1 MFEQMGTYD
10 QGFEPV
16 DGNGSAGPAGPFKR
30 RKPLARRLIFWCANL
45 FLVAPAII
53 GIYLTVVADGLR
65 NSLSVF
71 ATRISK
77 LAIPGIGIMAEF
89 DGFDRIDI
97 ATVTALI
104 MCVTVSYLWYRIFI
118 ELSGHGRFV
127 GGTGSQ
133 NVLMW
138 VFAAIAAVL
147 IVGDAFIFYAG
158 MSGQAA
164 SGWGTQSNSVCIGA
178 TIVYAVGLAFLGGYH
193 ADYHTTEEI

>member
-1 MFEQMGTYD
+1 MFEQMGTFD

-16 DGNGSAGPAGPFKR
+16 GGSDAAGPVGPFKR
-30 RKPLARRLIFWCANL
+30 RKSLSSRLIFWSANL
-45 FLVAPAII
+45 LLVAPAII

-71 ATRISK
+71 ATRLSK
-77 LAIPGIGIMAEF
+77 LPIPGIGIMAEF

-118 ELSGHGRFV
+118 ELSGHGRFA
-127 GGTGSQ
+127 GGSGRQ
-133 NVLMW
+133 DILMW

-147 IVGDAFIFYAG
+147 IVGDALIFYAG
-158 MSGQAA
+158 MSGQTA
-164 SGWGTQSNSVCIGA
+164 SGWGAQSSTVCIGA